1 MLTLASGI
9 LILLKIFNV
18 ISMPWLMVILI
29 EFILLL
35 FSIIELIAIYK
46 LIKKYFM

>member
-46 LIKKYFM
+46 QIGRAHV